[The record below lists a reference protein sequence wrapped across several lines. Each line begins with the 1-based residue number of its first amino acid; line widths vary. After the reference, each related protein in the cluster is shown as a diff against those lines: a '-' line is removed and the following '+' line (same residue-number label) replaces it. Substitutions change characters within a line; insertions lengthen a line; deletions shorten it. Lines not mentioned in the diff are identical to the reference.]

1 MTAELPSASTRIDE
15 TSGPVAAGTKYCAV
29 IACVPTAADSVP
41 RIYGNAAAIY
51 AAHEYSEGVDY
62 AALHMQKTKKPILF
76 VPVPIATPGVIGRVN
91 QSGNTNTSVVSAAVG
106 GSGSLD
112 ECDVKIT
119 VEKGGVVGTDQI
131 QIGVS
136 LDGGRSKKTVK
147 LGTANS
153 YVIPYVGH
161 TLSFGA
167 GSLTTGET
175 VLTYHSTAPM
185 WDSDGMTAAKTGLAN
200 QLKQVRSWQIIGDIA
215 NSTFA
220 GYITTAVNGYE
231 TTDERYVQA
240 KASLRDRQPYASLS
254 RSIVRMT
261 GNPNLTF
268 AEVGATGDTITRASG
283 SWVTDGFAVGDAVTV
298 SGSASNN
305 FTDAK
310 VTGVTAL
317 VLTLDTQDLTAEG
330 PVGNVTV
337 TAEVGLTF
345 AEVGATGDTITRN
358 RGSWLDDGFRIGDKL
373 AITGTVSNNITAVA
387 GLTAVTAT
395 VLTLDTDDLTA
406 EFIGAYG
413 VIITAGE
420 TKAQHVASLD
430 AAMSSVASQIRL
442 ELGFGRGRILSP
454 FLGGMMRRSASWHDN
469 LRAYQHDVHIATWQ
483 KDLGPLDGVDIYAAD
498 GITLDEFD
506 ERVDGG
512 ALAAGFTCLRSW
524 SNGPKGA
531 FVAKC
536 LTRGDP
542 ASILSQA
549 WAMAVVNVAQAT
561 AQAAAEDAIGASLIL
576 NADGTA
582 TGESLN
588 AIKKRVDSAL
598 ARELLANRENEGQR
612 ASLASWTPH
621 TDDDLSGP
629 DATLNAVLAL
639 TLRGVLVHINTK
651 LTVNA
656 GA

>member
-29 IACVPTAADSVP
+29 IACVPTNADSVP
-41 RIYGNAAAIY
+41 RIYGNAAAMY
-51 AAHEYSEGVDY
+51 AAHGYSEGVDY
-62 AALHMQKTKKPILF
+62 AALHMRKTKKPILF
-76 VPVPIATPGVIGRVN
+76 VPIPIATPGVIARID
-91 QSGNTNTSVVSAAVG
+91 QSGNTNTSVVSAAAG

-112 ECDVKIT
+112 ECDVEIT

-153 YVIPYVGH
+153 YAIPYVGH

-185 WDSDGMTAAKTGLAN
+185 WDSAGMTAAKTGLAS

-220 GYITTAVNGYE
+220 GYITTAVNDYE

-240 KASLRDRQPYASLS
+240 KASLRDRLPQASIS
-254 RSIVRMT
+254 QVQVRMS
-261 GNPNLTF
+261 GNPSLTFAEVGATDDTITRSAGSWIDDGFVVGDMVTVAGSVSNNVTGKIKALTATVLTFDTTDLVNEGPVADCTVVGTPRLIF
-268 AEVGATGDTITRASG
+268 AEVGATGDTLTRS
-283 SWVTDGFAVGDAVTV
+283 
-298 SGSASNN
+298 
-305 FTDAK
+305 
-310 VTGVTAL
+310 
-317 VLTLDTQDLTAEG
+317 
-330 PVGNVTV
+330 
-337 TAEVGLTF
+337 
-345 AEVGATGDTITRN
+345 
-358 RGSWLDDGFRIGDKL
+358 RGSWLADGFRVGDKL
-373 AITGTVSNNITAVA
+373 TITGTVSNNIVAVA

-395 VLTLDTDDLTA
+395 VLTFDTTDLTA
-406 EFIGAYG
+406 EEIGSYG
-413 VIITAGE
+413 VSVTAGE

-442 ELGFGRGRILSP
+442 ELGFGRGRVLSP

-469 LRAYQHDVHIATWQ
+469 IRAYQHDVHIATWQ

-576 NADGTA
+576 NSDGTG

-621 TDDDLSGP
+621 TDDDLSEE
-629 DATLNAVLAL
+629 DATLNGVLAL